1 MKEGKEEIGNP
12 KKMTNEFLRGE
23 DRSRKISRLNDDTF
37 RRGHSSNF
45 MV

>member
-1 MKEGKEEIGNP
+1 MKEGKEEIGNL